1 MRQNPG
7 NVCVGG
13 EEEEALV
20 DKLKLSCN
28 GIKVKVGRLNST
40 RATCRTRIHQ
50 FVTIHSPCCT
60 SLWAAVY
67 INEAHQSSTF
77 RTETS
82 SMSLSWGSLDCCDDA
97 SVL

>member
-13 EEEEALV
+13 EEEETLV

-50 FVTIHSPCCT
+50 FVTIH
-60 SLWAAVY
+60 
-67 INEAHQSSTF
+67 
-77 RTETS
+77 
-82 SMSLSWGSLDCCDDA
+82 
-97 SVL
+97 